1 MLRNEPNLAII
12 IGHQA
17 HFVTT
22 AAFGDLS
29 RQITS
34 LSIRPSY
41 GARGEEILDG
51 GGGRGR
57 RERKVPFSLSFFPFS
72 PETPD
77 TQASKLPTCPAL
89 SPVTRKQG
97 KWRRRDHH
105 SPPALLA
112 FSRLVLPTE
121 PLDNN
126 NNNLYIYSA
135 LFNILG
141 DQKRITTIKSLW
153 RRQPHVPKRVIPI
166 CSAVVLF
173 KPVKG
178 NSDPFLN
185 FI

>member
-1 MLRNEPNLAII
+1 MGTKPTLLLGP
-12 IGHQA
+12 
-17 HFVTT
+17 
-22 AAFGDLS
+22 LS
-29 RQITS
+29 VIC
-34 LSIRPSY
+34 P
-41 GARGEEILDG
+41 GN
-51 GGGRGR
+51 
-57 RERKVPFSLSFFPFS
+57 
-72 PETPD
+72 
-77 TQASKLPTCPAL
+77 LPTCPAL
-89 SPVTRKQG
+89 SLVTSKQG

-105 SPPALLA
+105 SPLALLA

-153 RRQPHVPKRVIPI
+153 RRQPHVPKRVIPV

-178 NSDPFLN
+178 NSDPFPNLIPKN
-185 FI
+185 PKRPGDAKHLTVMPSACHQKFYQFTPP